1 MLKEATWKEFQ
12 DSGLLWFVNRTLH
25 LFGWAIVFSYENE
38 KDEEE
43 ISRVY
48 VARNSWRGFDLQT
61 EEKGFKKL
69 TQHMKDNVDLWL
81 EDVKR

>member
-1 MLKEATWKEFQ
+1 MLKEATWKEFK

-38 KDEEE
+38 NDEDE

-48 VARNSWRGFDLQT
+48 VARCKFRGFDEKT
-61 EEKGFKKL
+61 EEKGFVNL
-69 TQHMKDNVDLWL
+69 TQHMKDNVDNWL
-81 EDVKR
+81 EDVKE